1 MCGGEFTSSTGLL
14 YPIDLDNDGFY
25 DNDQDC
31 LWSLLAATDN
41 VIELQF
47 KSLIW
52 SITLFVRSILSEY
65 IYFEIIFYHLSL
77 HGQFM
82 CLPVSDL
89 LALS

>member
-47 KSLIW
+47 QEFDMEYHYVCAFDFIRVYLFRFFFLSFISSW
-52 SITLFVRSILSEY
+52 TIYVFTSI
-65 IYFEIIFYHLSL
+65 
-77 HGQFM
+77 
-82 CLPVSDL
+82 
-89 LALS
+89 